1 MGDSR
6 TTCTGGVVDGAPGC
20 PAEGGDRVLPPG
32 GPRRRARRADGEATR
47 VVVLRRE
54 AREEVVQDQARG
66 PLGSRDYGSRMGER
80 PTGRLA
86 VELLARR
93 TGRQGRRVPDDWEDV
108 QGPHGCGV
116 PGDDGAVARPRD
128 VRGALGIPCAT
139 RDGGRGRV
147 QRDPTKPTL
156 PERIRTS
163 LRADCAHSRRQ
174 RATGRRHIRAAQGP
188 LRETVRTEGPG
199 PGRSLTRAVAG
210 TTRARW
216 AVSYLYLEVYSASL
230 LEVANGAT
238 PRPSWRGSPER
249 GCSGRRRS
257 DRCRG
262 APDPRRPPPRP
273 SAPGRAGPRPGDS
286 IRPVLQR
293 GSGSRR
299 AR

>member
-1 MGDSR
+1 
-6 TTCTGGVVDGAPGC
+6 TTCTGGVVDGTPGC

-32 GPRRRARRADGEATR
+32 GPRRRARRADGKATR

-147 QRDPTKPTL
+147 QRDPTKPAL

-210 TTRARW
+210 TRVRDGRRFIP
-216 AVSYLYLEVYSASL
+216 L
-230 LEVANGAT
+230 LRGILRVPSRGREWTT

-262 APDPRRPPPRP
+262 GPDPRRPPPRP
-273 SAPGRAGPRPGDS
+273 SAPGRGGPRPGDS

>member
-1 MGDSR
+1 MGDPR
-6 TTCTGGVVDGAPGC
+6 TARARGVADGPPDRA
-20 PAEGGDRVLPPG
+20 AEGRDRVLPPG
-32 GPRRRARRADGEATR
+32 GPRRRTRRADGEAAR
-47 VVVLRRE
+47 VDVLRWE
-54 AREEVVQDQARG
+54 ARQEVVQDQAGGPPRPRDHRG
-66 PLGSRDYGSRMGER
+66 RMGKR
-80 PTGRLA
+80 PAGRLA

-93 TGRQGRRVPDDWEDV
+93 AGRQGRRLPDDREDV

-139 RDGGRGRV
+139 RDRGRGRV

-210 TTRARW
+210 ATSPDGSWFIPLLRGIFRVPSRGREWAHSTPLVARISGARLLW
-216 AVSYLYLEVYSASL
+216 PKAV
-230 LEVANGAT
+230 
-238 PRPSWRGSPER
+238 R
-249 GCSGRRRS
+249 
-257 DRCRG
+257 
-262 APDPRRPPPRP
+262 
-273 SAPGRAGPRPGDS
+273 
-286 IRPVLQR
+286 
-293 GSGSRR
+293 
-299 AR
+299 